1 MPHVF
6 LAGNGAAKF
15 AEDCNAETG
24 DNLTVRTCKDWNDWL
39 NNNRNLSESNNWPD
53 VSLIR
58 LSMLTANNKTAKGTT
73 IFLAQD
79 NDGNFSAGSSSS
91 GWSFKYPGRLGD
103 SPVIGSGIYA
113 DNRYGAAACTGMG
126 ELTLRSNTAR
136 SVILYLKMNMTLK
149 EACYEALNDLRAIK
163 TDFRGGVTIYALDAK
178 GNRFVLSVRALD
190 KGLPECDTYYWY
202 WDNQYDEPVKMNAVM
217 ENW

>member
-1 MPHVF
+1 M
-6 LAGNGAAKF
+6 
-15 AEDCNAETG
+15 
-24 DNLTVRTCKDWNDWL
+24 
-39 NNNRNLSESNNWPD
+39 
-53 VSLIR
+53 
-58 LSMLTANNKTAKGTT
+58 
-73 IFLAQD
+73 
-79 NDGNFSAGSSSS
+79 
-91 GWSFKYPGRLGD
+91 
-103 SPVIGSGIYA
+103 
-113 DNRYGAAACTGMG
+113 
-126 ELTLRSNTAR
+126 TLRSNTAR